1 MDKLTDTEA
10 LRRSLA
16 EPTCFAVVY
25 DRHLRAIHDYVRRRV
40 GDEQAH
46 DLTAE
51 VFVRAFH
58 ARSRYDVR
66 YATALPW
73 LLGFATNLI
82 SEHRRE
88 ERRRLALIERIA
100 ARSEHAT
107 ADRPQEQLAPELA
120 RALRKLRPGDRD
132 ALLLVVWG
140 ELSYDEAAHALNLP
154 IGTVRSRIARARR
167 RLTGDLQHPS
177 VPPAISANGEEHA

>member
-1 MDKLTDTEA
+1 MDELTDTEA

-40 GDEQAH
+40 GDGPAP

-51 VFVRAFH
+51 LFARAFR
-58 ARSRYDVR
+58 ARSRYDVK

-73 LLGFATNLI
+73 LLGFATNVI

-88 ERRRLALIERIA
+88 ERRRLALLERVA
-100 ARSEHAT
+100 ARGEYAT
-107 ADRPQEQLAPELA
+107 ADRPYERLAPEMA
-120 RALRKLRPGDRD
+120 RALRRLRPGDRD

-140 ELSYDEAAHALNLP
+140 ELSYDEAARALELP
-154 IGTVRSRIARARR
+154 IGTIRSRIARARR
-167 RLTGDLQHPS
+167 RLAGDLQGPS
-177 VPPAISANGEEHA
+177 VPSAISANGEEHA

>member
-1 MDKLTDTEA
+1 MDELTDTDA

-25 DRHLRAIHDYVRRRV
+25 DRHLRAVHDYVRRRV
-40 GDEQAH
+40 GDAQAH

-51 VFVRAFH
+51 VFVRAFR

-73 LLGFATNLI
+73 LLGFATHVI

-100 ARSEHAT
+100 AHGEHAT
-107 ADRPQEQLAPELA
+107 ADRPREHLAPE
-120 RALRKLRPGDRD
+120 
-132 ALLLVVWG
+132 V
-140 ELSYDEAAHALNLP
+140 
-154 IGTVRSRIARARR
+154 
-167 RLTGDLQHPS
+167 
-177 VPPAISANGEEHA
+177 